1 MQYLNLTK
9 LTKQSVNVFE
19 RFYHMSLWKSKR
31 IFMSLITVMFL
42 QGLKMAP
49 DNRVGP
55 KIGGSK
61 PNISDNF
68 FR

>member
-19 RFYHMSLWKSKR
+19 RVYHMSLWKSKR

-49 DNRVGP
+49 DNE
-55 KIGGSK
+55 
-61 PNISDNF
+61 
-68 FR
+68 